1 MRTVMR
7 QRGRKTP
14 LKTLTNPLS
23 VVGSSRSVPAPP
35 PPDYLSAAMQAWWKQ
50 VMAHYELEPHHI
62 HLLQAACEAW
72 DRMQQARQVL
82 AERGL
87 SYEDSRSKH
96 HPLPEVAIE
105 RDSRIGFA
113 RLVRDLGL
121 DDATPPAEAGARS
134 PILRARLSG

>member
-1 MRTVMR
+1 MR

-50 VMAHYELEPHHI
+50 VMAKYALEPHHI
-62 HLLQAACEAW
+62 HLLEAAASAW
-72 DRMQQARQVL
+72 DRMTEARKVL
-82 AERGL
+82 AENGL
-87 SYEDSRSKH
+87 SYKDSRGKH

-113 RLVRDLGL
+113 RLVRELGL
-121 DDATPPAEAGARS
+121 DDATPPDEARAR
-134 PILRARLSG
+134 PPLLRARLSGS

>member
-1 MRTVMR
+1 MR

-50 VMAHYELEPHHI
+50 VMANYELEPHHI

-72 DRMQQARQVL
+72 DRMQQARKVL
-82 AERGL
+82 AENGL
-87 SYEDSRSKH
+87 SYEDSRGRH

-113 RLVRDLGL
+113 RLVRELGL
-121 DDATPPAEAGARS
+121 DDATPPAEAGAR
-134 PILRARLSG
+134 PPLLRARLSGS